1 MKSLNGKRTLLVV
14 SAVLA
19 ALIALAGCQAA
30 GAGGGDGGGGNG
42 SGDGQETGAGDGGD
56 NGGGDSDLVITGTT
70 QYSDDNGSTT
80 TDAPFRLTAAGVTT
94 TAFSGETSV
103 PASGVLKAGDVFLD
117 VEGVYD
123 TTNGTFTISA
133 SGTTSAGDTIDITVD
148 GFYDPNTDSI
158 SNGQTVVRVQ
168 DNSGNT
174 SFYQSTS
181 VSSGDSAT
189 NPIDDTSGTETATP
203 IPAEETKFWE
213 GTWVDGLRRYVEADI
228 ATEAPEGSTPYYTED
243 AASISATT
251 NQIII
256 RESTI
261 FSLAA
266 KERRLQ
272 IDPSDP
278 LVDGVNYSFLT
289 IVQVT
294 EGSDP
299 AWNGDYADI
308 IFEEVGGSFFKQ
320 RLYQPTPTSVY
331 FVDYSDGS
339 GDEDSNFSRSTAAD
353 ADNDLTE
360 LAFANAAAVTIDTVS
375 GEPFERV
382 Q

>member
-1 MKSLNGKRTLLVV
+1 MNARLANGFLSIL
-14 SAVLA
+14 VLA
-19 ALIALAGCQAA
+19 ALTACA
-30 GAGGGDGGGGNG
+30 GAGASGGGG
-42 SGDGQETGAGDGGD
+42 
-56 NGGGDSDLVITGTT
+56 GGGGGGSSDLLITGTA
-70 QYSDDNGSTT
+70 QYSDDNGGTI

-94 TAFSGETSV
+94 TAFAGATSV

-123 TTNGTFTISA
+123 TTNGTFTISG
-133 SGTTSAGDTIDITVD
+133 SGTTSAGDRIEITVD

-158 SNGQTVVRVQ
+158 SNGQTVVQVQ

-174 SFYQSTS
+174 SFYESTS

-213 GTWVDGLRRYVEADI
+213 GTWVDGRRVYVEADL
-228 ATEAPEGSTPYYTED
+228 TTPAPEGSTPYYTED
-243 AASISATT
+243 AVSISATT
-251 NQIII
+251 NQIVI
-256 RESTI
+256 RQSTI

-266 KERRLQ
+266 KERRLE
-272 IDPSDP
+272 INPSDP
-278 LVDGVNYSFLT
+278 FVDGVNYSFST

-308 IFEEVGGSFFKQ
+308 VFEEVGGASFFKQ
-320 RLYQPTPTSVY
+320 RLYQPTPTSLY
-331 FVDYSDGS
+331 FVDYSDGG
-339 GDEDSNFSRSTAAD
+339 GDADSNFSRSTADAAD
-353 ADNDLTE
+353 TQLTTR
-360 LAFANAAAVTIDTVS
+360 AFSTAAAVTIDTES
-375 GEPFERV
+375 GQPFERV